1 MTQPQSTYFTYATVH
16 GPITIRATKRGVTE
30 IAFGQAK
37 LEGTCVATDTTN
49 TAATQIQEYL
59 AGKRRAFDVPIDAKG
74 SAFQKAVWAEV
85 CAVPYG
91 ETRTAADIAA
101 NMGKAGSH
109 RSVGTAVKQ
118 CKVAPLV
125 PTHRVLAP
133 SATGKQ
139 AKILRALQ
147 TLEQR
152 NAQVD

>member
-16 GPITIRATKRGVTE
+16 GPITIRATKRGVCE
-30 IAFGQAK
+30 IVFDQAK
-37 LEGTCVATDTTN
+37 LEGICAASDITN
-49 TAATQIQEYL
+49 AAATQISEYL
-59 AGKRRAFDVPIDAKG
+59 AGKRHTFDVPVDAKG
-74 SAFQKAVWAEV
+74 SAFQKSVWAEV

-91 ETRTAADIAA
+91 KTRTAADIAEA
-101 NMGKAGSH
+101 MGKAGSH
-109 RSVGTAVKQ
+109 RSVGTAIKQ

-152 NAQVD
+152 NV